1 MKSIPFK
8 KILVTACRKIHF
20 RISKEIKP
28 QGSGRV
34 FGQVLISTWIGICFG
49 NLSASGL
56 NFHTQVGV
64 QDCFT
69 NEASSSELS
78 NLFKSSIPLDEKK
91 RIAETIAYK
100 EGKSRFQSVSCIQG
114 KKLTDED
121 LSKLLLDWGNHLSLY
136 AELNSYYENY
146 VLSDDK
152 TRSLNSIEWEL
163 LTTHLKQKKELL
175 TRLNDATGFALKGER
190 ISEENFSMI
199 YLSLFLLQI
208 EFWDAMPKTYRDS
221 VL

>member
-1 MKSIPFK
+1 MKFLSFK
-8 KILVTACRKIHF
+8 KFFLILI
-20 RISKEIKP
+20 
-28 QGSGRV
+28 RV
-34 FGQVLISTWIGICFG
+34 FTLVGA
-49 NLSASGL
+49 LSGGLLASGL
-56 NFHTQVGV
+56 NFNTQLPIK
-64 QDCFT
+64 DCFT
-69 NEASSSELS
+69 NETTSSELS
-78 NLFKSSIPLDEKK
+78 NLYKSTFPLEEKK

-100 EGKSRFQSVSCIQG
+100 EGKSRFQSIVCIQN
-114 KKLTDED
+114 KNLSEED
-121 LSKLLLDWGNHLSLY
+121 QSKLFMDWNRHIFTY

-146 VLSDDK
+146 ILSDDK

-175 TRLNDATGFALKGER
+175 TRLNDATGFALNGEK

-208 EFWDAMPKTYRDS
+208 EFWDAMPKTFRDS

>member
-1 MKSIPFK
+1 M
-8 KILVTACRKIHF
+8 
-20 RISKEIKP
+20 P

-34 FGQVLISTWIGICFG
+34 LGQVLILTWIGICVSISAG

-64 QDCFT
+64 QECFT

-78 NLFKSSIPLDEKK
+78 NLFKSAIPLDEKK

-114 KKLTDED
+114 KKLTEED
-121 LSKLLLDWGNHLSLY
+121 LSKLLLDWSNHLTLY
-136 AELNSYYENY
+136 GELNSYYENY

-175 TRLNDATGFALKGER
+175 IRLNDATGFALKGEK

>member
-1 MKSIPFK
+1 MKLSFLRNIFLITIP
-8 KILVTACRKIHF
+8 
-20 RISKEIKP
+20 
-28 QGSGRV
+28 
-34 FGQVLISTWIGICFG
+34 IGICVCVSAEKLF
-49 NLSASGL
+49 ASGL
-56 NFHTQVGV
+56 NFVSQVSV

-69 NEASSSELS
+69 NEAGSSELA
-78 NLFKSSIPLDEKK
+78 NLFKSALPLEEKK

-100 EGKSRFQSVSCIQG
+100 EGKSRFQSISCIQG
-114 KKLTDED
+114 KNLPDEELT
-121 LSKLLLDWGNHLSLY
+121 KLLLDWNRHLSTY

-146 VLSDDK
+146 ILSDDK

-175 TRLNDATGFALKGER
+175 TRLNDATGYALRGER

-199 YLSLFLLQI
+199 YLSLFLLQV